1 MGRIP
6 TSFLAVESAGAPR
19 WERTPADRQLNARI
33 AQQFRRIHA
42 PAFLGSWAILLAVW
56 ALGLG
61 SAAGQTPGNCSE
73 VDLDYICQY
82 TELVQGVAAACG
94 NQCLSEGEECME
106 ACMAAQLELSSACI
120 GCFGQQTTCVVQNCF
135 FACAFL
141 GEAACAECALTN
153 CEAGFNA
160 CAGIVDQDEDEW
172 TNLCDCNDSNPVVH
186 PGAPGTGQGVDNN
199 CNGLF
204 SPAELAE
211 CTSDVNGD
219 NIVGTEDL
227 LSLLS
232 VFGCTSGCP
241 APADF
246 NDDGMVTAGD
256 LLIFLSEFGMY
267 CL

>member
-1 MGRIP
+1 MARFP
-6 TSFLAVESAGAPR
+6 SFPISFEFTDRSQ
-19 WERTPADRQLNARI
+19 WERTPASARPLFPRKFLSGLMVLGWI
-33 AQQFRRIHA
+33 LSGTWVGTDHVQAQS
-42 PAFLGSWAILLAVW
+42 L
-56 ALGLG
+56 
-61 SAAGQTPGNCSE
+61 GNCSDW
-73 VDLDYICQY
+73 DLDYICQY

-94 NQCLSEGEECME
+94 NQCLSEGQECME

-120 GCFGQQTTCVVQNCF
+120 SCFGEQTTCVVQNCF

-141 GEAACAECALTN
+141 GDAACAECALTN

-160 CAGIVDQDEDEW
+160 CAGIVDQDNDEW
-172 TNLCDCNDSNPVVH
+172 TNLCDCNDNNPIIY
-186 PGAPGTGQGVDNN
+186 PGAPGTGNGVDNN
-199 CNGLF
+199 CNGIF
-204 SPAELAE
+204 SPTELAQ

-232 VFGCTSGCP
+232 VFGCNSGCP
-241 APADF
+241 EEADF
-246 NDDGMVTAGD
+246 NDDGIVTSGD